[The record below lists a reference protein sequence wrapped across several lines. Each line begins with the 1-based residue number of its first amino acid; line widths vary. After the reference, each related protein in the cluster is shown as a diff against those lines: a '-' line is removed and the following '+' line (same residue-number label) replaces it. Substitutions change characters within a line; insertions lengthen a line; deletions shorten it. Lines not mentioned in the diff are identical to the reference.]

1 MKTLLATPPMFAPMI
16 ETRITLRSI
25 RSFSVVATSAQRLR
39 GRFCGKIFSLG
50 KTDTPTHFA
59 RNALGGARRFFRLR
73 EFKIAFQECAKT
85 SIS

>member
-1 MKTLLATPPMFAPMI
+1 LRPPRNAFAGA
-16 ETRITLRSI
+16 
-25 RSFSVVATSAQRLR
+25 SVE
-39 GRFCGKIFSLG
+39 KIFALG